1 MRRREF
7 ITLLGG
13 TAAAWPL
20 AARAQPADRLRRVG
34 VLMPGAADDPT
45 GQSRISAFLQRFRDL
60 GWTEGRNVSI
70 DVHKDAADQ
79 DGIATAAAELVGS
92 KPDVIL
98 TSGSGSLLA
107 LLRET
112 RSIPIVFAQVF
123 DPVGA
128 GFVKSLARPG
138 GNVTG
143 FTPAEFEL
151 GGKMLEILKELAP
164 GVSQVAVM
172 LNRNFA
178 AHSGMLRVIE
188 AAAPSV
194 RVQVTPADVQSGA
207 DIEHTI
213 AALVRRPN
221 GGLIV
226 LTGQNTHVHRNLIF
240 ALAAKHRL
248 PAIYSYRYYVTQGGL
263 LAYGVDVVDLYRHAA
278 SYVDRILKGEKPADL
293 PVQQPTRFEFAI
305 NLKTAKALGLEVPP
319 TLLARADEVL
329 E

>member
-248 PAIYSYRYYVTQGGL
+248 PAIYSYRYYVTQ
-263 LAYGVDVVDLYRHAA
+263 
-278 SYVDRILKGEKPADL
+278 
-293 PVQQPTRFEFAI
+293 
-305 NLKTAKALGLEVPP
+305 
-319 TLLARADEVL
+319 
-329 E
+329 

>member
-1 MRRREF
+1 M
-7 ITLLGG
+7 
-13 TAAAWPL
+13 
-20 AARAQPADRLRRVG
+20 
-34 VLMPGAADDPT
+34 
-45 GQSRISAFLQRFRDL
+45 
-60 GWTEGRNVSI
+60 
-70 DVHKDAADQ
+70 
-79 DGIATAAAELVGS
+79 GS

-128 GFVKSLARPG
+128 GFVKNLARPG

>member
-34 VLMPGAADDPT
+34 VLMPGAADDPP
-45 GQSRISAFLQRFRDL
+45 GQSRIGAFLQRFRDL

>member
-128 GFVKSLARPG
+128 GFVKNLARPG

>member
-70 DVHKDAADQ
+70 DVNKDAADQ

-164 GVSQVAVM
+164 GVSQVSVM

-293 PVQQPTRFEFAI
+293 PVQQPTRFEFVI

>member
-107 LLRET
+107 LLR
-112 RSIPIVFAQVF
+112 
-123 DPVGA
+123 
-128 GFVKSLARPG
+128 
-138 GNVTG
+138 
-143 FTPAEFEL
+143 
-151 GGKMLEILKELAP
+151 
-164 GVSQVAVM
+164 
-172 LNRNFA
+172 
-178 AHSGMLRVIE
+178 
-188 AAAPSV
+188 
-194 RVQVTPADVQSGA
+194 
-207 DIEHTI
+207 
-213 AALVRRPN
+213 
-221 GGLIV
+221 
-226 LTGQNTHVHRNLIF
+226 
-240 ALAAKHRL
+240 
-248 PAIYSYRYYVTQGGL
+248 
-263 LAYGVDVVDLYRHAA
+263 
-278 SYVDRILKGEKPADL
+278 
-293 PVQQPTRFEFAI
+293 
-305 NLKTAKALGLEVPP
+305 
-319 TLLARADEVL
+319 
-329 E
+329 